1 MSSSQQAAAVP
12 EVIDPRELDINLNE
26 MVLISQRA
34 HLYNR
39 FLESR
44 AKVIMVFKTRARYD
58 FCLSE
63 HRVLSYSLLV

>member
-1 MSSSQQAAAVP
+1 
-12 EVIDPRELDINLNE
+12 VIDPRELDIILNE

-44 AKVIMVFKTRARYD
+44 AKVTVAEAVVIRSA
-58 FCLSE
+58 
-63 HRVLSYSLLV
+63 